1 MRILYLYILLI
12 MFSLEINAGAPA
24 PITSLPEPPYVF
36 EKGTLITAEVDWNKD
51 SIKKFISSDIKLD
64 EVVNGGIEV
73 FFTKHKKPLDKI
85 NYVLIWLNL
94 QNDYKRLVLGFVGPN
109 YDSNRIIEKIS
120 EKKLILAKS
129 RLMMINEKVSLRTN
143 INNKLSFNISGIINT
158 ECKKDYN
165 KADIIEINKS
175 KTFSIAHKYD
185 SVCNLEDTNIVFTE
199 NYSGLKVNKI
209 LNANIFKN
217 TKVTF
222 SN

>member
-120 EKKLILAKS
+120 EKKLTLAKS
-129 RLMMINEKVSLRTN
+129 RIMIMNEKVSSRTN
-143 INNKLSFNISGIINT
+143 INNKLSFNISGNINT
-158 ECKKDYN
+158 NCTKN
-165 KADIIEINKS
+165 KNKLNKIEISKS
-175 KTFSIAHKYD
+175 KTFSITHKSD
-185 SVCNLEDTNIVFTE
+185 SVCNLDITSITFAE
-199 NYSGLKVNKI
+199 NYSDLKVNKI
-209 LNANIFKN
+209 LNASIFKSA
-217 TKVTF
+217 KVTF
-222 SN
+222 SY

>member
-12 MFSLEINAGAPA
+12 IFSLEINAGAPA

-120 EKKLILAKS
+120 EKKLTLAKS
-129 RLMMINEKVSLRTN
+129 RIMIMNEKVSSRTN
-143 INNKLSFNISGIINT
+143 INNKLSFNISGNINT
-158 ECKKDYN
+158 NCTKN
-165 KADIIEINKS
+165 KNKLNKIEISKS
-175 KTFSIAHKYD
+175 KTFSITHKSD
-185 SVCNLEDTNIVFTE
+185 SVCNLDITSITFAE
-199 NYSGLKVNKI
+199 NYSDLKVNKI
-209 LNANIFKN
+209 LNASIFKSAE
-217 TKVTF
+217 VTF
-222 SN
+222 SY

>member
-1 MRILYLYILLI
+1 

-120 EKKLILAKS
+120 EKKLTLAKS
-129 RLMMINEKVSLRTN
+129 RIMIINEKVSSRTN
-143 INNKLSFNISGIINT
+143 INNKLSFNISGNINT
-158 ECKKDYN
+158 NCTKN
-165 KADIIEINKS
+165 KNKLNKIEISKS
-175 KTFSIAHKYD
+175 KTFSITHKSD
-185 SVCNLEDTNIVFTE
+185 SVCNLDITSITFAE
-199 NYSGLKVNKI
+199 NYSDLKVNKI
-209 LNANIFKN
+209 LNASIFKSAE
-217 TKVTF
+217 VTF
-222 SN
+222 SY